1 MRALVHFIGLWIAR
15 DIAEGRYPRQFAL
28 PLGFLIARLRTP
40 PLMIAVFGCI
50 LAKLALDRREPGA
63 KRRSELGATRRR
75 TTPSR

>member
-1 MRALVHFIGLWIAR
+1 MRALVHFIGLWMAR
-15 DIAEGRYPRQFAL
+15 DIAEGRYPKQFAL

-63 KRRSELGATRRR
+63 KRSESGATRRR